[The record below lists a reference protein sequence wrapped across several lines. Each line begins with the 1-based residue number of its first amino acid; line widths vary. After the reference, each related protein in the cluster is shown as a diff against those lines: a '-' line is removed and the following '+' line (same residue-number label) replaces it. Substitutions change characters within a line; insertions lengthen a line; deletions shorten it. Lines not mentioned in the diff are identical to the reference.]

1 MHLFSGLP
9 ISRRKPSFLLGPW
22 PFFLPFSHGS
32 KKSFSVLPLPG
43 ISLHPSAVEQT
54 VVQTRATPRAAKQQ
68 QWPPEEVPG
77 QTGRTHMQ
85 SEGDDPSYL
94 KRWSHG
100 RSLSTRRPSYQPGAL
115 PSLGLVFISGPAVD
129 F

>member
-1 MHLFSGLP
+1 SLCCPYLN
-9 ISRRKPSFLLGPW
+9 RRLL
-22 PFFLPFSHGS
+22 
-32 KKSFSVLPLPG
+32 
-43 ISLHPSAVEQT
+43 QT
-54 VVQTRATPRAAKQQ
+54 LVQTRATPRAANQQ
-68 QWPPEEVPG
+68 QWPPVEVPG

-94 KRWSHG
+94 ALTSRGNAGKKRWSHG